1 MVAWEQRKPAAV
13 LESVIKATTDGASCT
28 ATWGRTEVRRCKDL
42 EKENGRLRR
51 IVSDLELDKSILKD
65 ALDFLGHRG

>member
-1 MVAWEQRKPAAV
+1 M
-13 LESVIKATTDGASCT
+13 
-28 ATWGRTEVRRCKDL
+28 GRTEVRRCKDL

-51 IVSDLELDKSILKD
+51 IVSDLELDKSILKE